1 MAAEFTEL
9 FGGYYITGLAS
20 ANKKRLPTTQSKSKY
35 SNKTQTKLLSPKKT
49 LKSYSTK
56 HFSDN
61 TNDESP
67 TVEKV
72 NVSAKS
78 RSPKRRSPKRRSPK
92 RRSPKKIKSPRK
104 TVLSRKRNTRL
115 ASKSLHAK
123 KVESPGNRFIGL
135 KKKTVARKK

>member
-20 ANKKRLPTTQSKSKY
+20 ANKKRLQTTQSKSKY

-49 LKSYSTK
+49 LKSYSKK
-56 HFSDN
+56 HFSDS

-67 TVEKV
+67 TVETV
-72 NVSAKS
+72 DVL
-78 RSPKRRSPKRRSPK
+78 PK
-92 RRSPKKIKSPRK
+92 RRSPKKIKSPRN
-104 TVLSRKRNTRL
+104 TVLSHKRNTRV

-135 KKKTVARKK
+135 KKKTLAKKK

>member
-20 ANKKRLPTTQSKSKY
+20 ANKKRLQTTQSKSKY

-49 LKSYSTK
+49 LNSYSKK
-56 HFSDN
+56 HFSDS

-67 TVEKV
+67 TVETV
-72 NVSAKS
+72 DV
-78 RSPKRRSPKRRSPK
+78 PPKRRSPK
-92 RRSPKKIKSPRK
+92 RRSPKKIKSPRN
-104 TVLSRKRNTRL
+104 TVLSHKRNTRV

>member
-20 ANKKRLPTTQSKSKY
+20 ANKKRLQTTQSKSKY

-49 LKSYSTK
+49 LKSYSKK
-56 HFSDN
+56 HFSDS

-67 TVEKV
+67 TVETV
-72 NVSAKS
+72 DV
-78 RSPKRRSPKRRSPK
+78 PPKRRSPK
-92 RRSPKKIKSPRK
+92 RRSPKKIKSPRN
-104 TVLSRKRNTRL
+104 TVLSHKRNTRV

-135 KKKTVARKK
+135 KKKTLAKKK